1 MVKGKIPA
9 TNAIRFLKEKKV
21 HFNHFFYTYQKEDVA
36 KAAAVDVGVSAHKVV
51 KTLIMVDEHEEPFI
65 ILMHGDMR
73 VSTKR
78 LARKME
84 KKTVRPADQKTAEKL
99 TGYKVGGIS
108 PFGTRKELPVY
119 VEETVL
125 QLPTIYINGGRRGFL
140 IEIAPSDLLKVL
152 KPTPVNVAMQ

>member
-1 MVKGKIPA
+1 
-9 TNAIRFLKEKKV
+9 
-21 HFNHFFYTYQKEDVA
+21 
-36 KAAAVDVGVSAHKVV
+36 
-51 KTLIMVDEHEEPFI
+51 MVDEHEEPFI

-125 QLPTIYINGGRRGFL
+125 KLPTIYINGGRRGFL